1 MSESLQLPDVPK
13 PKIKLATVGGLP
25 DKIWD
30 ADRLD
35 RSRFAKTLREMICEE
50 QEPLVVAVN
59 GKWGSGKTFFL
70 ERFGKEYESS
80 KIKGVYV
87 YLNAW
92 ECDYLS
98 NPLFYLFSGLDEAA
112 KRHPDIA
119 ILDDAS
125 WKTCKDIVECIGW
138 NIVHRVSF
146 GLADGL
152 DDVVKGHPLEMY
164 GKQVLLVTQIKDYL
178 KRLAQKVRN
187 KTELPLIIC
196 VDELDRCRPTY
207 AIEMLERIKHLFNV
221 PGIVFLLGMD
231 RVQLCR
237 SIQAT
242 YGDIDTDNYLHRF
255 IDLEFVLPEPDREKF
270 LEDLWDRYNL
280 GNYLAKMD
288 YDANGG
294 LRVSEGGNF
303 RQIFLLFAES
313 MQLALREIEIALKWF
328 IVVVREVDA
337 NGYSFPVYVAILI
350 LMRLRNRGLYV
361 RYVSGKATVKDVLD
375 FLFPIDSEMLA
386 EKDPWAFESV
396 ISTVYTSY
404 SCRRRHNPVL
414 DRLKT
419 QATAKATDERVR
431 SKMPIIFQSMPN
443 YQLGELIKKIEEE
456 SRRIGFSCTYTRET
470 LEHVVRM
477 LEVFEK

>member
-1 MSESLQLPDVPK
+1 MNESFQLPDVPK
-13 PKIKLATVGGLP
+13 PKIKLATVGILP

-80 KIKGVYV
+80 KIKGVYI

-98 NPLFYLFSGLDEAA
+98 NPLLYIFSGLDEAA

-125 WKTCKDIVECIGW
+125 WKTCKDVVERISW
-138 NIVHRVSF
+138 NIVQRVSF

-152 DDVVKGHPLEMY
+152 DAAVRAHPLEMY
-164 GKQVLLVTQIKDYL
+164 GEQVLLVKQVKDYL
-178 KRLAQKVRN
+178 KRLAQKVHN
-187 KTELPLIIC
+187 KTGLPLIIC

-207 AIEMLERIKHLFNV
+207 AVEMLERIKHLFNV
-221 PGIVFLLGMD
+221 PGIVFLLGVD
-231 RVQLCR
+231 RIQLCR

-255 IDLEFVLPEPDREKF
+255 VDLEFVLPEPDREKF
-270 LEDLWDRYNL
+270 LDDLWERYNL

-288 YDANGG
+288 YDVKGR

-313 MQLALREIEIALKWF
+313 MHLELREIEIALKWF
-328 IVVVREVDA
+328 VVVVREVDA
-337 NGYSFPVYVAILI
+337 NRYSFPVYVAILI

-361 RYVSGKATVKDVLD
+361 RYVSGKATAKDVLD

-396 ISTVYTSY
+396 ISIVYTSY
-404 SCRRRHNPVL
+404 SCRGGHNSVL
-414 DRLKT
+414 DRLKA
-419 QATAKATDERVR
+419 QATVKMTDERVR
-431 SKMPIIFQSMPN
+431 NNMPIIFQSMASGR
-443 YQLGELIKKIEEE
+443 LGELIKMIEEGP
-456 SRRIGFSCTYTRET
+456 RRIGFDCIYTRET

-477 LEVFEK
+477 LEVFER